1 MPQPAPSS
9 PFAAWPVQ
17 HYDPLVGFYWYLQP
31 AVFVSQTVALHGS
44 VEVIDRQNDI
54 MDRVLQTRGDEV
66 REAGGLFV
74 FNDWRSV
81 KTYDQNARARQRV
94 RMKARTQG
102 YARRTMIVV
111 DPASRLLRMAIEAAN
126 LFATLTIRSHIELS
140 TDIANALSTA
150 NLRPPGRGASF
161 PR

>member
-1 MPQPAPSS
+1 
-9 PFAAWPVQ
+9 VQ
-17 HYDPLVGFYWYLQP
+17 FYDPLVGFYWYLQP
-31 AVFVSQTVALHGS
+31 AVFVSQSVALHGS

-54 MDRVLQTRGDEV
+54 MDRVLQTRDDEV
-66 REAGGLFV
+66 RAAGGLFV

-81 KTYDQNARARQRV
+81 KSYDQNARARQRE
-94 RMKARTQG
+94 RMKARNPG

-126 LFATLTIRSHIELS
+126 LFATLTIRTQIELS
-140 TDIANALSTA
+140 TDIANAISSA
-150 NLRPPGRGASF
+150 KLRPPSRGASF